1 MFHATAAA
9 VVSELLVSDM
19 AHACVETFHHS
30 QIIVTVHCGP
40 LRNKLAVDNSGNI
53 GRGGGRISI
62 VLARD
67 FAT

>member
-1 MFHATAAA
+1 LHATAAA

-30 QIIVTVHCGP
+30 QIIVIVHCGP
-40 LRNKLAVDNSGNI
+40 SRNRVALDNSASI
-53 GRGGGRISI
+53 GKKKISI
-62 VLARD
+62 FLTRE